1 VSVVVEGTTLIL
13 PLGDVVDLGQE
24 KARLGKE
31 IGRLDAELAK
41 FAAKLGNPGFLAK
54 AKPEIVEEQRERE
67 ADTRRDR
74 DRLKAAYERLEADVT
89 LSADDLGRGWAR
101 GARAARR
108 GAAGGRPVFGGVA
121 PEPMRRVAAQ
131 SRR

>member
-1 VSVVVEGTTLIL
+1 MVEGTILIL

-31 IGRLDAELAK
+31 IDKLDGEIAK

-74 DRLKAAYERLEADVT
+74 DRLKAAYDRLEA
-89 LSADDLGRGWAR
+89 A
-101 GARAARR
+101 
-108 GAAGGRPVFGGVA
+108 
-121 PEPMRRVAAQ
+121 
-131 SRR
+131 